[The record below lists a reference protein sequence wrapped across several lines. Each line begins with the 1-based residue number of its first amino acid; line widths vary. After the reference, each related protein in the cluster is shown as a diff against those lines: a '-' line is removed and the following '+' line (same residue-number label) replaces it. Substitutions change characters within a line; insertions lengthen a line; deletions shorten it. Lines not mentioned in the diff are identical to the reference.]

1 LPKADKTMRSFS
13 QTDLPM
19 ENEIYS
25 GGDTILAR
33 EKDILGRKIPDLPL
47 LLAQCDEFIRLAKYD
62 QAGRILNLMQR
73 AVANKNKELDEYR
86 EPRYLLITSQ
96 PDSYQNEAKY
106 HVVVPYNSDHDFVRN
121 WLFAIY
127 LYLKHPRIR
136 GLAIENLQT
145 LRDPA
150 ILQTLIE
157 MAASEGKEISFARSP
172 RLCLEQVQP
181 KFKEIIDNYRY
192 INQPAP
198 LSFNIIDS
206 VGNCNLKCRMCPQ
219 TDHNYK
225 LRVMADDLFQKTV
238 EDIPADA
245 FVRISLTNFTEPLMI
260 PGFVER
266 LKFTAQARPQA
277 YVKFNTNGTLLTEG
291 IARELV
297 SCGLTEIW
305 FSLNMSTKEDY
316 LWFTGRDLYDQVC
329 QNIRMMRRVR
339 DEMNARRPLITVQQ
353 LSMPRNQGRYETFK
367 AQWSPVADQVVVRPL
382 SNWGG
387 VVDIDK
393 EVMGNKPHGKYLAN
407 DFPCTALWQDLTIN
421 WQGDVY
427 SCCIAACKEEGV
439 ESLRLGNVKTD
450 RLMDIWQGQALFD
463 LRLRQFTNTEPACLG
478 CDAFKEAG
486 EGTGLMLQAAI
497 DRAFYQG

>member
-1 LPKADKTMRSFS
+1 MRGLL
-13 QTDLPM
+13 QADLPM
-19 ENEIYS
+19 DNQAYS
-25 GGDTILAR
+25 DFDAILAR
-33 EKDILGRKIPDLPL
+33 EKDIFQNKPDLPL
-47 LLAQCDEFIRLAKYD
+47 LLAQCDEFIKLGKYD
-62 QAGRILNLMQR
+62 QAGRVISLMQR
-73 AVANKNKELDEYR
+73 AMASKTKELDEYR

-96 PDSYQNEAKY
+96 PELYQNETKY
-106 HVVVPYNSDHDFVRN
+106 HVVVHHTSDHDFVKN
-121 WLFAIY
+121 WLFVIY

-136 GLAIENLQT
+136 GLVIENLQT

-157 MAASEGKEISFARSP
+157 MAVSERKEISFARSP
-172 RLCLEQVQP
+172 RLCLEQVEP
-181 KFKEIIDNYRY
+181 KFREIIDNYRY
-192 INQPAP
+192 INQPVP

-206 VGNCNLKCRMCPQ
+206 VGNCNLRCRMCPQ

-225 LRVMADDLFQKTV
+225 LRIMADDLFQKTV
-238 EDIPADA
+238 EDIPAGA
-245 FVRISLTNFTEPLMI
+245 IVRISLTNFAEPLMI

-266 LKFTAQARPQA
+266 LKFTAQARPKA
-277 YVKFNTNGTLLTEG
+277 YLKFNTNGTLLTEE

-297 SCGLTEIW
+297 LCGLTEIW

-316 LWFTGRDLYDQVC
+316 LWFTGRDLYEKAC
-329 QNIRMMRRVR
+329 QNIQMMRRVR
-339 DEMNARRPLITVQQ
+339 EEMNSRHPLITVQQ
-353 LSMPRNQGRYETFK
+353 LSLPRNEGHYESFK
-367 AQWSPVADQVVVRPL
+367 AKWSPVADQVVVRPL

-387 VVDIDK
+387 VVDIDR
-393 EVMGNKPHGKYLAN
+393 EVMGNKPFGKYLAN

-427 SCCIAACKEEGV
+427 SCCIAACREEGV
-439 ESLRLGNVKTD
+439 AGLRLGNVRND
-450 RLMDIWQGQALFD
+450 CLMDIWQGQALFD
-463 LRLRQFTNTEPACLG
+463 LRLRQFTNLEPACLS